1 MAVAPQ
7 QIVDVST
14 NIGMVGILAG
24 VWANIIPSLVSIVTL
39 VWFCIKIYE
48 SPTVKTLIKRIKK
61 ILKRKKNDNA

>member
-7 QIVDVST
+7 QIVDIST

-48 SPTVKTLIKRIKK
+48 SPTAKSLIKRIKK

>member
-48 SPTVKTLIKRIKK
+48 TDTMKK
-61 ILKRKKNDNA
+61 ILKRKKNG